1 LSPPEIGHAIGSL
14 QGPERWSELKA
25 TRGNTLPAKELQNRG
40 IEETH
45 PNKPTTLKGII
56 MASNTLTTP
65 KVSAGFDINAHF
77 RKLMHELGL
86 TPEDT
91 GGSITFVGKD
101 PACRY
106 QPQRV

>member
-1 LSPPEIGHAIGSL
+1 MFAVVVAAALMLPQDRSTTVDS
-14 QGPERWSELKA
+14 
-25 TRGNTLPAKELQNRG
+25 NTG
-40 IEETH
+40 GYT
-45 PNKPTTLKGII
+45 

-91 GGSITFVGKD
+91 GGSITFDGKD

>member
-1 LSPPEIGHAIGSL
+1 MLVCQGWPTLSFCNRHTRKHASC
-14 QGPERWSELKA
+14 QGI
-25 TRGNTLPAKELQNRG
+25 TDRG
-40 IEETH
+40 IEETQ

-56 MASNTLTTP
+56 MTSNTLDTP